1 MIEERKENTR
11 ANTKKES
18 KEIQAGKEQ
27 SKFFVDLSKEQAVL
41 KNIFEL
47 LEKAN
52 NKSYGAEIIFKDL
65 AVYAIGKIGEKDIL
79 KIQEDSMSEMEKIE
93 RLLHEHNE
101 KNKTSL
107 SLGEFLVKKLG
118 IT

>member
-1 MIEERKENTR
+1 MVEERKENTKS
-11 ANTKKES
+11 NTKKEN
-18 KEIQAGKEQ
+18 KEIQINKEQ
-27 SKFFVDLSKEQAVL
+27 SKFFVDLSKDPAVL

-52 NKSYGAEIIFKDL
+52 NKSYGSEILFKDL
-65 AVYAIGKIGEKDIL
+65 AVYAIGKLNDKDLL

-118 IT
+118 I